1 VTTTVTETLAAT
13 PPVTPRKSRHGNSR
27 HGNSRQAW
35 KQALIGWSFALPFV
49 ALFGVFMAG
58 PILVS
63 FATSFTDL
71 RLTDIRHPF
80 GVNFV
85 GLDNYADV
93 FGDPKFRKAARN
105 TAVFVIVGQP
115 LTISLGLLAALG
127 LNQSVLKFRRVFRVA
142 FFLPFVTSIV
152 AISVVWKQLLGGDTG
167 LVNGLLDRVGIDGPR
182 WLRDTRFSLPSMI
195 VMAAWRSL
203 GFSMIVFLAALQAI
217 PAELYEAAEV
227 DGAKRWQSFRYVT
240 LPLLRPTILFLSVL
254 TSIGYLQFFE
264 EPYVMTQGGPLD
276 STLSISFHAYNQF
289 SFGNYGYTAAV
300 SYVLFLAIAVYAFV
314 QFRLL
319 RPKT

>member
-1 VTTTVTETLAAT
+1 
-13 PPVTPRKSRHGNSR
+13 
-27 HGNSRQAW
+27 
-35 KQALIGWSFALPFV
+35 
-49 ALFGVFMAG
+49 
-58 PILVS
+58 
-63 FATSFTDL
+63 
-71 RLTDIRHPF
+71 
-80 GVNFV
+80 
-85 GLDNYADV
+85 
-93 FGDPKFRKAARN
+93 
-105 TAVFVIVGQP
+105 
-115 LTISLGLLAALG
+115 
-127 LNQSVLKFRRVFRVA
+127 
-142 FFLPFVTSIV
+142 
-152 AISVVWKQLLGGDTG
+152 
-167 LVNGLLDRVGIDGPR
+167 
-182 WLRDTRFSLPSMI
+182 
-195 VMAAWRSL
+195 
-203 GFSMIVFLAALQAI
+203 VFLAALQAI

-276 STLSISFHAYNQF
+276 STLSISYHAYNQF